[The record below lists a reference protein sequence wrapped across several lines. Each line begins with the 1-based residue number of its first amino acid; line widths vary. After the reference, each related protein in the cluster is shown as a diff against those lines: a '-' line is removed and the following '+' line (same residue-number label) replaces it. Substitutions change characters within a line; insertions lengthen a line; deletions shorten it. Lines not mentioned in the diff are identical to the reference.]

1 MQLLKC
7 LIVTDKKVNFQEIGK
22 IVSDYN
28 NAFHSTIETERMN
41 IILDIYI
48 EHTSCINK
56 KKSKFEIGSDV
67 KISKY
72 KIIFGKSK
80 KILFHREK
88 SL

>member
-1 MQLLKC
+1 MLKC
-7 LIVTDKKVNFQEIGK
+7 LIVTDKKVNFQEIDK

-28 NAFHSTIETERMN
+28 NAFHSTIEMGRTN

-56 KKSKFEIGSDV
+56 KKSKFETGYHV

-72 KIIFGKSK
+72 KIILGKSK
-80 KILFHREK
+80 KILFPREK